1 MEMEYQEA
9 FNLALGAAAF
19 LFGFL
24 VNKIWAAIERL
35 DIDVRDLPKIY
46 VSKEDYREDIAAI
59 KVMLAKIFD
68 KLEAKADK

>member
-1 MEMEYQEA
+1 MEYQEA

-24 VNKIWAAIERL
+24 VNKIWAALERL

-46 VSKEDYREDIAAI
+46 VSNK
-59 KVMLAKIFD
+59 
-68 KLEAKADK
+68 